1 MIGNSSNNN
10 NKRPSHNNGIHSNS
24 SKKRNGNF
32 CYPCPLLPPHT
43 DRERERQTGRQA
55 HMERERQTNALVG
68 GGREYAK
75 VSENIG
81 VVFMGKRR
89 EARVGKRR
97 W

>member
-1 MIGNSSNNN
+1 
-10 NKRPSHNNGIHSNS
+10 
-24 SKKRNGNF
+24 
-32 CYPCPLLPPHT
+32 
-43 DRERERQTGRQA
+43 
-55 HMERERQTNALVG
+55 MERERQTNALVG